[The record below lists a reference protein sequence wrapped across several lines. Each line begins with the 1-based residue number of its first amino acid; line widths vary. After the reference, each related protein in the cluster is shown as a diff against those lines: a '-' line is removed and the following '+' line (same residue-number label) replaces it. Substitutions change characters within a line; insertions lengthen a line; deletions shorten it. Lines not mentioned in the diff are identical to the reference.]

1 MLICFCFSVKCWT
14 GILMAFLEVFL
25 GCSWKFECFKNI
37 LEVFKQVM
45 FFEGFSRLLSLICKE
60 VSRFLDF
67 LRVHCCIVSTWPLHN
82 YPRVSTGEA
91 SGVGFE
97 KVSNIQMSHFV
108 YQTGLTLS
116 TDEKK
121 KNHRPPQHP
130 LQAAYQIQLMVSGIS
145 WEFRLNVARHRRKI

>member
-1 MLICFCFSVKCWT
+1 MLISKHK
-14 GILMAFLEVFL
+14 L
-25 GCSWKFECFKNI
+25 GGS
-37 LEVFKQVM
+37 
-45 FFEGFSRLLSLICKE
+45 SRIIKKSLLSLLSLICKE
-60 VSRFLDF
+60 VSRFLDI
-67 LRVHCCIVSTWPLHN
+67 LRVHCCIVSIWPLHN
-82 YPRVSTGEA
+82 YPRVRTGEA

-130 LQAAYQIQLMVSGIS
+130 LQAAYQIQLMVNGIS
-145 WEFRLNVARHRRKI
+145 WEFRLNVVRHRRKT